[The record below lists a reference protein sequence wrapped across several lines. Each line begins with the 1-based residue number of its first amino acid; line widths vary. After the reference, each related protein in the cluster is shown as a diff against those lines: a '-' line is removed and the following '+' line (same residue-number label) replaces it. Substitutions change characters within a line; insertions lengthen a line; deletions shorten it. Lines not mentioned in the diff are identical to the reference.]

1 MIKGNQTY
9 NVNMT
14 VTLKLS
20 SPLYKVSLTSL
31 VSIICYNFM
40 LSSRFMCDSDDQTI
54 ERTQKLDPQIKEQV
68 KQEAHLN
75 SQVRQFTFLCQIISL
90 YVDATL

>member
-1 MIKGNQTY
+1 
-9 NVNMT
+9 
-14 VTLKLS
+14 
-20 SPLYKVSLTSL
+20 
-31 VSIICYNFM
+31 
-40 LSSRFMCDSDDQTI
+40 MCDSDDQTI

-75 SQVRQFTFLCQIISL
+75 SQVRHFTFLCQIISL